1 MIPTPDSYLFRQFGA
16 VGPNPF
22 PDVPAILPAGGI
34 PPPAPVPPLPAPG
47 SSGAYIP
54 HLYLGVA
61 PIQPEPQPAGLQW
74 IPAIEPDWRVKV
86 TPYYRLGE
94 TPQGTLDLYLVGTDV
109 IQEDGFLHPLLY
121 PLDLKD
127 GVNLTTQRSGLKE
140 IAPNM
145 EWRKAEAA
153 MPASLQTVNNGMQI
167 AAMTDALRNTDLQYH
182 MIPLPSLAPLLNLVW
197 QEPTLGT
204 RELQRIRLLIGDD
217 EQPYYFHNRDLT
229 EFYLQEYGDVYQ
241 TAAMA
246 LETWAGRIAYDEGA
260 FQAGGVSVN
269 GPAMAQE
276 KRQRA
281 QELRMRLIQPGY
293 VGGRR

>member
-1 MIPTPDSYLFRQFGA
+1 MIPSRDSDLFREFGA
-16 VGPNPF
+16 PGLDPF
-22 PDVPAILPAGGI
+22 PTVPPIVPEDPSLPPVVPPLPPAGGI
-34 PPPAPVPPLPAPG
+34 P
-47 SSGAYIP
+47 
-54 HLYLGVA
+54 HLHLGVA
-61 PIQPEPQPAGLQW
+61 PIASEPQPAGMQW

-109 IQEDGFLHPLLY
+109 IQEDGFFHPLLY
-121 PLDLKD
+121 PLELEH
-127 GVNLTTQRSGLKE
+127 GVNLTTQRSGYQPL
-140 IAPNM
+140 APNM
-145 EWRKAEAA
+145 EWSRAEAP
-153 MPASLQTVNNGMQI
+153 MPASLQTVKHGIQLATMS
-167 AAMTDALRNTDLQYH
+167 DALRNTDLQYH
-182 MIPLPSLAPLLNLVW
+182 MIPLPSLAPLINLVW
-197 QEPTLGT
+197 QEPTLST

-217 EQPYYFHNRDLT
+217 EHPYYFHNRDLT
-229 EFYLQEYGDVYQ
+229 EFYRQEYGDVYQ

-293 VGGRR
+293 VGGGFR

>member
-217 EQPYYFHNRDLT
+217 EQPYYFHNSDPKHL
-229 EFYLQEYGDVYQ
+229 
-241 TAAMA
+241 
-246 LETWAGRIAYDEGA
+246 
-260 FQAGGVSVN
+260 S
-269 GPAMAQE
+269 
-276 KRQRA
+276 
-281 QELRMRLIQPGY
+281 LIHI
-293 VGGRR
+293 